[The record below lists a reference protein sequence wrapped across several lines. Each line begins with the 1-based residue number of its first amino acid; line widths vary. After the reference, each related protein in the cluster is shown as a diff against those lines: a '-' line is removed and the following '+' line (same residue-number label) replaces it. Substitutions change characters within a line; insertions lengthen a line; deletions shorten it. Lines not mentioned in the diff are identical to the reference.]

1 MEWFMRGRL
10 FCTLLD
16 CTLTTFTNKKSDRR
30 GLISKG
36 EVDKSGGGRKCIV
49 VDVIYRS
56 ADSGN

>member
-1 MEWFMRGRL
+1 MRGRL